1 LRNRAGAAAGL
12 EFETQA
18 WREGY
23 GEVAGVD
30 EVGRGPLAGPVV
42 AVAAVLPRGCPL
54 PPVADSKTLSEPQRR
69 ALADALLALP
79 GFRYGVG
86 IVTATEIDAINI
98 LRATHLAMRMA
109 LERLAPPPQFA
120 LVDGRPVPDLPVPS
134 RAIVGGDRLSASIAS
149 ASIVAKVL
157 RDRMMVDYAR
167 QYPGYGFEA
176 HKGYGTRS
184 HLEALRRHGP
194 CPLHRRS
201 FAPVAAAAA
210 PRPRQLELTLP
221 GVD

>member
-1 LRNRAGAAAGL
+1 
-12 EFETQA
+12 
-18 WREGY
+18 
-23 GEVAGVD
+23 
-30 EVGRGPLAGPVV
+30 
-42 AVAAVLPRGCPL
+42 
-54 PPVADSKTLSEPQRR
+54 
-69 ALADALLALP
+69 
-79 GFRYGVG
+79 
-86 IVTATEIDAINI
+86 
-98 LRATHLAMRMA
+98 
-109 LERLAPPPQFA
+109 
-120 LVDGRPVPDLPVPS
+120 
-134 RAIVGGDRLSASIAS
+134 
-149 ASIVAKVL
+149 
-157 RDRMMVDYAR
+157 MMVAYAG